1 MNASIFETAGEPGS
15 VAIPLPR
22 RRLATRFLLPIMLVI
37 ATVGLILGASWRS
50 LIPVLEVSGVPVVVK
65 SVDAPVGGSSLTA
78 TGWIEPDPYPTH
90 ATPLVQGVVS
100 TVEVLEGDEVVAGD
114 VLARLIDEDAR
125 IALDAA
131 LAQLRVAEGEHAR
144 ARAQLNAAETEM
156 STLVLPTQQVEIAAA
171 KVKQAEAALAGL
183 ASEEGVLRAEAAALR
198 DELDRKSPLVEAGAA
213 GAGEVARLGLALA
226 AKEASIEKVRAGQA
240 AAGGYLEES
249 VARLR
254 AAEEARSLRIREL
267 QAVEV
272 ARAEVAKTEGAVALA
287 ESRRAAAQLA
297 LDRTVI
303 RAPSAGIVL
312 RRSVVPG
319 SPVSSHGAGEATP
332 IAILYDPARLQVR
345 VDIPLADA
353 AGVGRGQAAEVQ
365 VSALPDRTFR
375 GRISRLVHEADLQK
389 NTVEVKV
396 AIEDPIPLLKP
407 EMLARVRL
415 LAGEGG
421 GGMTATRERVF
432 APRDLAASGEAALW
446 VITNRVDGRGTA
458 SRRGIEWGAARL
470 RDAAGREWGEV
481 TSGLLPGDILI
492 ENPPPDL
499 EEGAGVE
506 WKSGGGR

>member
-15 VAIPLPR
+15 VAITPPR
-22 RRLATRFLLPIMLVI
+22 RRLATRFLLPVMLVI

-240 AAGGYLEES
+240 AAGGNLEES

-272 ARAEVAKTEGAVALA
+272 ARAEVAKTEGAIALA

-303 RAPSAGIVL
+303 RAPSAGSVL
-312 RRSVVPG
+312 RRSVAPG

-332 IAILYDPARLQVR
+332 LAILYDPARRQVR
-345 VDIPLADA
+345 VDIHLADA
-353 AGVGRGQAAEVQ
+353 AGVGRGPAA
-365 VSALPDRTFR
+365 
-375 GRISRLVHEADLQK
+375 
-389 NTVEVKV
+389 
-396 AIEDPIPLLKP
+396 
-407 EMLARVRL
+407 
-415 LAGEGG
+415 
-421 GGMTATRERVF
+421 
-432 APRDLAASGEAALW
+432 
-446 VITNRVDGRGTA
+446 
-458 SRRGIEWGAARL
+458 
-470 RDAAGREWGEV
+470 
-481 TSGLLPGDILI
+481 
-492 ENPPPDL
+492 
-499 EEGAGVE
+499 
-506 WKSGGGR
+506 